1 MPPDPPPRLPVP
13 GAWRVRLRRTRGRH
27 TPSPPRP
34 LTLGLVPPRPTPCS
48 PGTYWSEG
56 PARRGR
62 TPRPPPAGAGSVV
75 NRCGGGWSAV
85 ADAPSAPGLA
95 RGPRPLAQVVA
106 GAPWQTPRPPPAAV
120 TPNPRSH
127 HRDNYGPWVEPR
139 PPSEKRPLCL
149 VPWAPGTVI
158 PTPQNSHHGLP
169 SAIGAGGRTGG
180 RPDHRRELGDP
191 LRDPNRPREA
201 GFVFDT
207 ICHAY
212 LLADERRRLRDAR
225 DRPAVM
231 DEGNSLKSVHS
242 VTSPGTLRYPRTSS
256 RAGTVLMLARG

>member
-1 MPPDPPPRLPVP
+1 MTNRQLAAGHHGPTLAADRGGRAVRPRPRPRTSAARP
-13 GAWRVRLRRTRGRH
+13 GRGR
-27 TPSPPRP
+27 R
-34 LTLGLVPPRPTPCS
+34 
-48 PGTYWSEG
+48 
-56 PARRGR
+56 
-62 TPRPPPAGAGSVV
+62 
-75 NRCGGGWSAV
+75 AV
-85 ADAPSAPGLA
+85 ADAPAAAGRRNAEPPGPTTATTTGLGSN
-95 RGPRPLAQVVA
+95 RGPH
-106 GAPWQTPRPPPAAV
+106 PRSVRSALFLGPPAPSFRHPR
-120 TPNPRSH
+120 TPIM
-127 HRDNYGPWVEPR
+127 VFR
-139 PPSEKRPLCL
+139 PPSALAVAPEG
-149 VPWAPGTVI
+149 VPI
-158 PTPQNSHHGLP
+158 
-169 SAIGAGGRTGG
+169 IGGQ
-180 RPDHRRELGDP
+180 LGDP